1 MSCLTGLASVI
12 FFPCAVL
19 GYGIKYTFSLICC
32 CLPSGRVVG
41 IFSRS
46 APDDYDWLTRALKS
60 SNLVKES
67 RSVFISNR
75 EEHHFRDAVQDCDF
89 TILYHTKNRGRINIT
104 NVTDSLYD
112 EQLQYMSTYKGRV
125 NVIVVADDLDMG
137 DYETKRRIINF
148 QPDIMKYSQDL
159 ILVTSAEKR
168 QPQLLD
174 KKLQHIGALISAGSG
189 ITVNFWDYLVSMT
202 DWVHSN
208 VPALLRCAIPGSRRR
223 GIGELDEPLLV

>member
-1 MSCLTGLASVI
+1 MGHSGHYI
-12 FFPCAVL
+12 RIIVL
-19 GYGIKYTFSLICC
+19 IIVFLHAGQICC
-32 CLPSGRVVG
+32 SLPSGRVVG

-125 NVIVVADDLDMG
+125 PCDQRHCVISGVPRPDL
-137 DYETKRRIINF
+137 
-148 QPDIMKYSQDL
+148 
-159 ILVTSAEKR
+159 
-168 QPQLLD
+168 
-174 KKLQHIGALISAGSG
+174 
-189 ITVNFWDYLVSMT
+189 
-202 DWVHSN
+202 
-208 VPALLRCAIPGSRRR
+208 
-223 GIGELDEPLLV
+223 